1 MTGRSPWP
9 PPNYV
14 DIVER
19 LRDIYATHPIVV
31 EAAAEIERLTAEVT
45 QDHALLV
52 ASAKEIERL
61 RERVASLQAS
71 SGYEASIAQA
81 EIERLRAEIERLVME
96 LAKQVAL
103 TIEQHQ

>member
-1 MTGRSPWP
+1 MT
-9 PPNYV
+9 

-19 LRDIYATHPIVV
+19 LRRQASSQDMLTC
-31 EAAAEIERLTAEVT
+31 EDMLQAADEIERLTAEVT